1 MGNDKKA
8 KKYIKK
14 LSNYRIDMIDY
25 ISIKLSNYS
34 NMTKRIATKYKIDRR
49 LGCNLWGR
57 PKSPFNKRN
66 SRPGQHGSLGQRR
79 KISDYGTQLFAKQ
92 KLRFYYGDLT
102 ERQFRNIY
110 KKASNIKGDT
120 SQILIELLERRLDA
134 IVYRMK
140 FVPTIFAAR
149 QLVNHGHV
157 KVNGKRVNIPSY
169 TVKDGDEI
177 SLKDQSKQ
185 INLIQ
190 ESIVSQEREIP
201 EYLEVDVKEFKG
213 RFLRAPLMHMMFPIL

>member
-1 MGNDKKA
+1 
-8 KKYIKK
+8 
-14 LSNYRIDMIDY
+14 
-25 ISIKLSNYS
+25 
-34 NMTKRIATKYKIDRR
+34 MTKRIAAKYKIDRR

-66 SRPGQHGSLGQRR
+66 SRPGQHGAVGNRR
-79 KISDYGTQLFAKQ
+79 KLSDYGNQLFAKQ

-102 ERQFRNIY
+102 EKQFRRIFD
-110 KKASNIKGDT
+110 KASNTKGDT
-120 SQILIELLERRLDA
+120 SEILIELLERRLDA

-140 FVPTIFAAR
+140 FVPTIFSAR

-177 SLKDQSKQ
+177 ELKDQSKE
-185 INLIQ
+185 IAIIQ
-190 ESIVSQEREIP
+190 EAIVSQEREIP
-201 EYLEVDVKEFKG
+201 EYLEVDTKEFRG
-213 RFLRAPLMHMMFPIL
+213 RFLRAPLMQDVPYPVTMEPNLVIEYYSR

>member
-1 MGNDKKA
+1 
-8 KKYIKK
+8 
-14 LSNYRIDMIDY
+14 
-25 ISIKLSNYS
+25 
-34 NMTKRIATKYKIDRR
+34 MTKRITAKYKIDRR

-57 PKSPFNKRN
+57 PKSPFNQRN
-66 SRPGQHGSLGQRR
+66 SRPGQHGAMGQRR
-79 KISDYGTQLFAKQ
+79 KLSDYGIQLFAKQ

-102 ERQFRNIY
+102 EKQFRKIY
-110 KKASNIKGDT
+110 EKASRIKGDT
-120 SQILIELLERRLDA
+120 SEILIELLERRLDA

-157 KVNGKRVNIPSY
+157 KVNNKRVNIPSY

-177 SLKDQSKQ
+177 SIKEQSKQ

-190 ESIVSQEREIP
+190 EAIVSQEREIP
-201 EYLEVDVKEFKG
+201 EYLEVDTKDLKG
-213 RFLRAPLMHMMFPIL
+213 RFLRAPLMHDVPYPVTMEPNLVIEYYSR

>member
-1 MGNDKKA
+1 
-8 KKYIKK
+8 
-14 LSNYRIDMIDY
+14 
-25 ISIKLSNYS
+25 
-34 NMTKRIATKYKIDRR
+34 MTKRISTKYKIDRR

-57 PKSPFNKRN
+57 PKSPFNRRN
-66 SRPGQHGSLGQRR
+66 SRPGQHGAVGQRR

-102 ERQFRNIY
+102 EKQFRNIY

-213 RFLRAPLMHMMFPIL
+213 RFLRAPLIHDVPYPVTMEPNLVIEYYSR

>member
-1 MGNDKKA
+1 
-8 KKYIKK
+8 
-14 LSNYRIDMIDY
+14 
-25 ISIKLSNYS
+25 
-34 NMTKRIATKYKIDRR
+34 MTKRITAKYKIDRR

-57 PKSPFNKRN
+57 PKSPFNQRN
-66 SRPGQHGSLGQRR
+66 SRPGQHGAMGQRR
-79 KISDYGTQLFAKQ
+79 KLSDYGNQLFAKQ

-102 ERQFRNIY
+102 EKQFRKIY
-110 KKASNIKGDT
+110 DKASRIKGDT
-120 SQILIELLERRLDA
+120 SEILIELLERRLDA

-157 KVNGKRVNIPSY
+157 KVNNKRVNIPSY

-177 SLKDQSKQ
+177 SIKEQSKQ

-190 ESIVSQEREIP
+190 EAIVSQEREIP
-201 EYLEVDVKEFKG
+201 EYLEVDTKDLKG
-213 RFLRAPLMHMMFPIL
+213 RFLRAPLMHDVPYPVTMEPNLVIEYYSR

>member
-1 MGNDKKA
+1 
-8 KKYIKK
+8 
-14 LSNYRIDMIDY
+14 
-25 ISIKLSNYS
+25 
-34 NMTKRIATKYKIDRR
+34 MTKRIAAKYKIDRR

-57 PKSPFNKRN
+57 PKSPFNQRN
-66 SRPGQHGSLGQRR
+66 SRPGQHGAMGKRR
-79 KISDYGTQLFAKQ
+79 KLSDYGNQLFAKQ
-92 KLRFYYGDLT
+92 KLRFYYGDIT
-102 ERQFRNIY
+102 EKQFRKIY
-110 KKASNIKGDT
+110 DKASRIKGDT
-120 SQILIELLERRLDA
+120 SEILIELLERRLDA

-177 SLKDQSKQ
+177 SIKEQSKQ

-190 ESIVSQEREIP
+190 EAIVSQEREIP
-201 EYLEVDVKEFKG
+201 EYLEVDTKDLKG
-213 RFLRAPLMHMMFPIL
+213 RFLRAPLMHDVPYPVTMEPNLVIEYYSR

>member
-1 MGNDKKA
+1 
-8 KKYIKK
+8 
-14 LSNYRIDMIDY
+14 
-25 ISIKLSNYS
+25 
-34 NMTKRIATKYKIDRR
+34 MTKRIAAKYKIDRR

-66 SRPGQHGSLGQRR
+66 SRPGQHGATGQRR
-79 KISDYGTQLFAKQ
+79 KLSDYGNQLFAKQ

-102 ERQFRNIY
+102 EKQFRRIY
-110 KKASNIKGDT
+110 DKASNIRGDT

-149 QLVNHGHV
+149 QLVNHGHL

-177 SLKDQSKQ
+177 SLKDQSKE
-185 INLIQ
+185 INMIQ

-201 EYLEVDVKEFKG
+201 EYLEVDTKKLQG
-213 RFLRAPLMHMMFPIL
+213 RFLRAPLMRDVPYPVTMEPNLVIEYYSR

>member
-1 MGNDKKA
+1 
-8 KKYIKK
+8 
-14 LSNYRIDMIDY
+14 
-25 ISIKLSNYS
+25 
-34 NMTKRIATKYKIDRR
+34 MTKRITTKYKVDRR

-66 SRPGQHGSLGQRR
+66 SRPGQHGATGQRR
-79 KISDYGTQLFAKQ
+79 KLSDYGNQLFAKQ

-102 ERQFRNIY
+102 EKQFRKIY
-110 KKASNIKGDT
+110 DKASRIKGDT
-120 SQILIELLERRLDA
+120 SEILIELLERRLDA

-157 KVNGKRVNIPSY
+157 KVNGKKANIPSY

-177 SLKDQSKQ
+177 SIKEQSKQ

-190 ESIVSQEREIP
+190 EAIVSQEREIP
-201 EYLEVDVKEFKG
+201 EYLEVDTKDLKG
-213 RFLRAPLMHMMFPIL
+213 RFLRSPLMHDVPYPVTMEPNLVIEYYSR

>member
-1 MGNDKKA
+1 
-8 KKYIKK
+8 
-14 LSNYRIDMIDY
+14 
-25 ISIKLSNYS
+25 
-34 NMTKRIATKYKIDRR
+34 MTKRTTTKYKIDRR

-66 SRPGQHGSLGQRR
+66 SRPGQHGASGQRR
-79 KISDYGTQLFAKQ
+79 KISDFGTQLFAKQ

-120 SQILIELLERRLDA
+120 SQIFIELLERRLDA
-134 IVYRMK
+134 VVYRMK

-149 QLVNHGHV
+149 QIVNHGHV

-185 INLIQ
+185 INLVQ

-213 RFLRAPLMHMMFPIL
+213 RFLRAPLMQDVPYPVTMEPNLVIEYYSR

>member
-1 MGNDKKA
+1 
-8 KKYIKK
+8 
-14 LSNYRIDMIDY
+14 
-25 ISIKLSNYS
+25 
-34 NMTKRIATKYKIDRR
+34 MTKRLKTKYKVDRR

-66 SRPGQHGSLGQRR
+66 SRPGQHGIQGQRK
-79 KISDYGTQLFAKQ
+79 KISDFGTQLFAKQ
-92 KLRFYYGDLT
+92 KLRCYYGDIT
-102 ERQFRNIY
+102 EKQFRNIY
-110 KKASNIKGDT
+110 NKASNIKGDT

-157 KVNGKRVNIPSY
+157 KINGKRVNIPSY

-185 INLIQ
+185 INIIQ

-201 EYLEVDVKEFKG
+201 EYLEVDVKELKG
-213 RFLRAPLMHMMFPIL
+213 RFLRAPLIHDVPYPVTMEPNLVIEYYSR

>member
-1 MGNDKKA
+1 
-8 KKYIKK
+8 
-14 LSNYRIDMIDY
+14 
-25 ISIKLSNYS
+25 
-34 NMTKRIATKYKIDRR
+34 MTKRISAKYKIDRR

-57 PKSPFNKRN
+57 PKSPFNQRN
-66 SRPGQHGSLGQRR
+66 SRPGQHGAMGQRR
-79 KISDYGTQLFAKQ
+79 KLSDYGIQLFAKQ
-92 KLRFYYGDLT
+92 KLRFYYGDIT
-102 ERQFRNIY
+102 EKQFRKIY
-110 KKASNIKGDT
+110 DKASRIKGDT
-120 SQILIELLERRLDA
+120 SEILIELLERRLDA

-177 SLKDQSKQ
+177 SIKEQSKQ

-190 ESIVSQEREIP
+190 EAIVSQEREIP
-201 EYLEVDVKEFKG
+201 EYLEVDTKDLKG
-213 RFLRAPLMHMMFPIL
+213 RFLRAPLMHDVPYPVTMEPNLVIEYYSR

>member
-1 MGNDKKA
+1 
-8 KKYIKK
+8 
-14 LSNYRIDMIDY
+14 
-25 ISIKLSNYS
+25 
-34 NMTKRIATKYKIDRR
+34 MTKRITAKYKIDRR

-57 PKSPFNKRN
+57 PKSPFNQRN
-66 SRPGQHGSLGQRR
+66 SRPGQHGAMGKRR
-79 KISDYGTQLFAKQ
+79 KLSDYGNQLFAKQ

-102 ERQFRNIY
+102 EKQFRKIY
-110 KKASNIKGDT
+110 EKASRIKGDT
-120 SQILIELLERRLDA
+120 SEILIELLERRLDA

-157 KVNGKRVNIPSY
+157 KVNNKRVNIPSY

-177 SLKDQSKQ
+177 SIKEQSKQ

-190 ESIVSQEREIP
+190 EAIVSQEREIP
-201 EYLEVDVKEFKG
+201 EYLEVDTKDLKG
-213 RFLRAPLMHMMFPIL
+213 RFLRAPLMHDVPYPVTMEPNLVIEYYSR

>member
-1 MGNDKKA
+1 
-8 KKYIKK
+8 
-14 LSNYRIDMIDY
+14 
-25 ISIKLSNYS
+25 
-34 NMTKRIATKYKIDRR
+34 MTKRITAKYKIDRR

-57 PKSPFNKRN
+57 PKSPFNQRN
-66 SRPGQHGSLGQRR
+66 SRPGQHGAMGQRR
-79 KISDYGTQLFAKQ
+79 KLSEYGIQLFSKQ
-92 KLRFYYGDLT
+92 KLRFYYGDIT
-102 ERQFRNIY
+102 EKQFRKIY
-110 KKASNIKGDT
+110 DKASRIKGDT
-120 SQILIELLERRLDA
+120 SEILIELLERRLDA

-177 SLKDQSKQ
+177 SIKEQSKQ

-190 ESIVSQEREIP
+190 EAIVSQEREIP
-201 EYLEVDVKEFKG
+201 EYLEVDTKDLKG
-213 RFLRAPLMHMMFPIL
+213 RFLRAPLMHDVPYPVTMEPNLVIEYYSR

>member
-1 MGNDKKA
+1 
-8 KKYIKK
+8 
-14 LSNYRIDMIDY
+14 
-25 ISIKLSNYS
+25 
-34 NMTKRIATKYKIDRR
+34 MTKRIAAKYKIDRR

-57 PKSPFNKRN
+57 PKSPFNKRT

-102 ERQFRNIY
+102 ETQFSNIY

-140 FVPTIFAAR
+140 FVPTVFAAR

-169 TVKDGDEI
+169 TVKEGDEI

-213 RFLRAPLMHMMFPIL
+213 RFLRGPLIHEVPYPVTMDRNLVIEYYSR

>member
-1 MGNDKKA
+1 
-8 KKYIKK
+8 
-14 LSNYRIDMIDY
+14 
-25 ISIKLSNYS
+25 
-34 NMTKRIATKYKIDRR
+34 MTKRITTKYKVDRR

-66 SRPGQHGSLGQRR
+66 SRPGQHGATGQRR
-79 KISDYGTQLFAKQ
+79 KLSDYGNQLFAKQ
-92 KLRFYYGDLT
+92 KLRFYYGDIS
-102 ERQFRNIY
+102 EKQFRKIY
-110 KKASNIKGDT
+110 DKASSIKGDT
-120 SQILIELLERRLDA
+120 SEILIELLERRLDA

-140 FVPTIFAAR
+140 FVPTIFSAR

-157 KVNGKRVNIPSY
+157 KVNGKRVNIPSC

-185 INLIQ
+185 INIIQ

-201 EYLEVDVKEFKG
+201 EYLEVDTKELKG
-213 RFLRAPLMHMMFPIL
+213 RFLRAPLMHDVPYPVIMEPNLVIEYYSR